1 MVTIANTDNLFIFDL
16 EGNLLSQSKPIV
28 NSCYN
33 YINSIISNPNID
45 HTFVNG
51 TIRYSNYVSFS
62 NISGYFALYNAT
74 IPVVVS
80 QSNNLTYNFSVV
92 DNLENIYLGG
102 FNKVV
107 KKLDPNG
114 TIIYTNFFINE
125 SELNLTGKSSVTDKN
140 NALYSFSNA
149 LDRIVVY
156 KFDTNGNFN

>member
-1 MVTIANTDNLFIFDL
+1 
-16 EGNLLSQSKPIV
+16 
-28 NSCYN
+28 
-33 YINSIISNPNID
+33 
-45 HTFVNG
+45 
-51 TIRYSNYVSFS
+51 VSFS